1 MPHSKESEFL
11 FFCPILW
18 FFFLFPT
25 QIHILFTYP
34 IPMCRVVTSYL
45 LLFLAT
51 CMLALLNTIWLAL
64 PKPFTIFGCIM
75 GICLWFCIT
84 MLALH
89 DERRGGESQSTRV
102 EDIESD
108 NIQNFLPT
116 FQNTRIRDIE
126 FGDTVLS
133 FAPRAHIARLA
144 IRTLPLLYAFLA
156 MKPMDHDM
164 IWLSYL
170 YRRIN
175 STIWSVCP
183 WISFVP
189 L

>member
-164 IWLSYL
+164 IVL
-170 YRRIN
+170 
-175 STIWSVCP
+175 
-183 WISFVP
+183 FV
-189 L
+189 